1 MVTVVTGEVLI
12 GLIGSPLVDVA
23 ALVTT
28 VKLVGL
34 VNEEPLN
41 LVGLAGNTYLNLQS
55 MHRMERFGRKN
66 YIKLEK

>member
-1 MVTVVTGEVLI
+1 MVTGEVLI

-41 LVGLAGNTYLNLQS
+41 VVGLAGNTYLNLRI

-66 YIKLEK
+66 MSS